1 MRAFRV
7 TVREPD
13 EDRATAALWEAGTH
27 GIEVA
32 AAPDGS
38 VALLAY
44 FDEDV
49 AGDALRHR
57 LPFAEVAEARV
68 PDVDWVA
75 RFRAGFRTFRVG
87 GFVIAPP
94 WEVAEPTDQRLIVD
108 PGRAFGTGTHE
119 TTRLCLLAL
128 EDASRRRRPDAV
140 IDVGAGTGLLG
151 LAAARLGARLVVA
164 VDIDP
169 EAVSSVRAHARLN
182 RTRLHVVRGDGGRPL
197 RPGSF
202 DLVLAN
208 LTAPLL
214 VEKAQELAALLAPRG
229 RLVLAGLLESD
240 RLEVQ
245 AAYAD
250 LGTPRSSQ
258 EGEWVALIYDEDGA
272 HPRTRRSLSP
282 TWGRKGGGGDD
293 KSEPP

>member
-7 TVREPD
+7 TVSGRD
-13 EDRATAALWEAGTH
+13 EDVATALLWEAGTR
-27 GIEVA
+27 GIEVV
-32 AAPDGS
+32 AAPGEA

-44 FDEDV
+44 FEDDV
-49 AGDALRHR
+49 GADALGRR
-57 LPFAEVAEARV
+57 LPFAEVAETPV

-87 GFVIAPP
+87 GFAIGPP
-94 WEVAEPTDQRLIVD
+94 WQLGGPAADRLIVD

-128 EDASRRRRPDAV
+128 EDASRRRRPGVV
-140 IDVGAGTGLLG
+140 IDVGTGTGLLAV
-151 LAAARLGARLVVA
+151 AAARLGARLVVA
-164 VDIDP
+164 IDVDP
-169 EAVSSVRAHARLN
+169 EAVSSARGHARLN
-182 RTRLHVVRGDGGRPL
+182 DVHVHVVRGDGGRPV
-197 RPGSF
+197 RPRSF

-214 VEKAQELAALLAPRG
+214 VEKAGELSALLAPRG
-229 RLVLAGLLESD
+229 ILVLAGLLDSE

-250 LGTPRSSQ
+250 RGTPRSPR
-258 EGEWVALIYDEDGA
+258 EGEWVALVYGDEA
-272 HPRTRRSLSP
+272 R
-282 TWGRKGGGGDD
+282 
-293 KSEPP
+293 